1 MYGVYDLQNNEICV
15 GIFDN
20 RKDLAD
26 FFGKTINII
35 GGVIT
40 RKNKIKKRYI
50 IEIIPEYNLDY
61 ENMTILNIK
70 ENVLFKNN
78 RNIKLTDIEKDLLS
92 LLSNNQVISSKEIQ
106 KYLYNNEKTKLNRVI
121 LQRLRNKTKIAIK
134 NKSGHGY
141 YTDEKIYIDF

>member
-26 FFGKTINII
+26 FFGKTINTI
-35 GGVIT
+35 GGAIT

-61 ENMTILNIK
+61 EDMTILNIK

-78 RNIKLTDIEKDLLS
+78 RNIKLTEMETKILS
-92 LLSNNQVISSKEIQ
+92 LLANNKLNSAKEIQ
-106 KYLYNNEKTKLNRVI
+106 HFLFGIETMKLNRI
-121 LQRLRNKTKIAIK
+121 IIQRLRNKTKINIF
-134 NKSGHGY
+134 NKPGY
-141 YTDEKIYIDF
+141 GYCTDEKIYIDF

>member
-26 FFGKTINII
+26 FFGKTINTI
-35 GGVIT
+35 GGAIT

-61 ENMTILNIK
+61 EDMTILNIK

-92 LLSNNQVISSKEIQ
+92 LLSNNKFISSKEIQ
-106 KYLYNNEKTKLNRVI
+106 KFLFGHNKTRFDRIIMQRLKEKTKLV
-121 LQRLRNKTKIAIK
+121 IK
-134 NKSGHGY
+134 NRYGY
-141 YTDEKIYIDF
+141 GYCTDEKIYIDF

>member
-26 FFGKTINII
+26 FFGKTINTI
-35 GGVIT
+35 GGAIT

-78 RNIKLTDIEKDLLS
+78 KNIKLTDIEKDLLA
-92 LLSNNQVISSKEIQ
+92 LISNNEMVSAKEI
-106 KYLYNNEKTKLNRVI
+106 KMYLFKNTKTRLDRI
-121 LQRLRNKTKIAIK
+121 IIQRLKNKTKIDIK
-134 NKSGHGY
+134 NKYGYGY

>member
-26 FFGKTINII
+26 FFGKTINTI
-35 GGVIT
+35 GGAIT

-70 ENVLFKNN
+70 EKVLFKDN
-78 RNIKLTDIEKDLLS
+78 RNIKLTDIETELLS
-92 LLSNNQVISSKEIQ
+92 ILSNNQVASSKEIQ
-106 KYLYNNEKTKLNRVI
+106 KYLFKNEKIKSNRVV
-121 LQRLRNKTKIAIK
+121 LQRLRNKTKLMIK
-134 NKSGHGY
+134 NKKRIWLLY
-141 YTDEKIYIDF
+141 R